1 MTSTAV
7 FLLLPEKP
15 CCPKLGAYP
24 KYSEFSLMMM
34 DIFGS
39 EENYIREILRHLTF
53 VSSGNTK
60 YLNDVMVK
68 RYRKDSVQLNGVGVA
83 N

>member
-1 MTSTAV
+1 M
-7 FLLLPEKP
+7 
-15 CCPKLGAYP
+15 
-24 KYSEFSLMMM
+24 YSEFSLMMM

-39 EENYIREILRHLTF
+39 EENYIKAILRDFSL